1 MKFIKKLN
9 PLFRINEV
17 KEAEAAEVFMVYWHI
32 VTSTPSGSFWGKGR
46 QVSKAFLLEEDAK
59 AFADSLKRAN
69 NLLQNENNIEVEI
82 IRQK

>member
-1 MKFIKKLN
+1 MKSIEKLN
-9 PLFRINEV
+9 PLFLWSKVEGAKV
-17 KEAEAAEVFMVYWHI
+17 VEVFMVYWHI
-32 VTSTPSGSFWGKGR
+32 VTSTPSGSFWDKGR

-69 NLLQNENNIEVEI
+69 NLLQNENNIKVEI